1 MSKQF
6 TQKDRFYELLADQH
20 LEQLNIED
28 QHELDMLRQKL
39 QLVEPNTFGE
49 ALVAFDLL
57 ADHPE
62 EQSSLPERL
71 MNSICTTGYSVLA
84 HTTHDDSSHR
94 QVTGTIREQGPK
106 RILQF
111 SMAAAVII
119 AGACVTLLVRSESI
133 RSQTNQS
140 FDQQI
145 AIAQDREEELV
156 EMLANAMLNLDEA
169 NQTIVHYQTPSD
181 PTELLAKRLKLIGVP
196 DTVQIAWA
204 PFNQP
209 GSLAEQSNIQ
219 GDVVWNDELGEGYL
233 RFVGLKVNDPM
244 IEQYQVWVI
253 DERGLEQRV
262 SGGVFNASSDGEV
275 IVPIEPGID
284 LGRVALFAITIENPG
299 GTWVSNLER
308 RVVVAARSEG

>member
-1 MSKQF
+1 MNNQHAME
-6 TQKDRFYELLADQH
+6 DRFYELLADEQVG
-20 LEQLNIED
+20 QLNIED
-28 QHELDMLRQKL
+28 RHELLMLRQKL
-39 QLVEPNTFGE
+39 HLDEPNTLGN
-49 ALVAFDLL
+49 LIVAFDLFDDL
-57 ADHPE
+57 PE
-62 EQSSLPERL
+62 EQDKLSPTL
-71 MNSICTTGYSVLA
+71 MKSICASGHALVARTADKMKSEGQVIHTIPKQGAKHLLRYS
-84 HTTHDDSSHR
+84 
-94 QVTGTIREQGPK
+94 
-106 RILQF
+106 
-111 SMAAAVII
+111 AAAAILI
-119 AGACVTLLVRSESI
+119 AGVSLTLLIRSESI
-133 RSQTNQS
+133 GSRIERSLNQK
-140 FDQQI
+140 I
-145 AIAQDREEELV
+145 ATAQDREDELV
-156 EMLANAMLNLDEA
+156 GMLADAMLNLDKA

-196 DTVQIAWA
+196 NTVQIAWA

-209 GSLAEQSNIQ
+209 GSLAEQTNIQ

-275 IVPIEPGID
+275 IVSIEPGID

-299 GTWVSNLER
+299 GTWVSDLER